1 VIRIA
6 AVGHGDIARRRHFLD
21 LEELGER
28 AQLVAIAGRDESS
41 LERTAHQFGV
51 PSWYT
56 DADEMLGREDIDAVL
71 VLTPPKSHG
80 RFAEKAI
87 AAGKHVLVEK
97 PLVMT
102 FEEAAELLEALKAQQ
117 LKAPTTFMPL
127 PDVETPEHR
136 LVARLLAEGIVGE
149 ATSVECHLG
158 HRGPTHA
165 DWFYRQALA
174 GGGVLFDLGIYAVSA
189 VVSLLGPAR
198 NVTALCSRRF
208 GVRTLDD
215 GTVVEPDV
223 EDSAL
228 VNLWLDNNTAVT
240 INANWNGYVTHHATR
255 SRVTVIGREGSLH
268 FGVADGGIYVHRAD
282 NDYGR
287 ITAPSDEVHFDGYS
301 CRRIDSQTS
310 GGPATIVGN
319 FVTMIEGG
327 ETSVR
332 RLEMQV
338 HVMEIIF
345 EAYRSGAA
353 NELRTLTTRF

>member
-1 VIRIA
+1 MIRIA
-6 AVGHGDIARRRHFLD
+6 AVGHGDIAQRRHFPD

-51 PSWYT
+51 SSWYT
-56 DADEMLGREDIDAVL
+56 DADEMLAREDIDAVL
-71 VLTPPKSHG
+71 VLTPPSSHG
-80 RFAEKAI
+80 LFAKKAI
-87 AAGKHVLVEK
+87 EAGKHVLVEK

-102 FEEAAELLEALKAQQ
+102 LEEAAELLTALKAQQ
-117 LKAPTTFMPL
+117 LKVPTTFLPL

-149 ATSVECHLG
+149 VTSVECHRG

-165 DWFYRQALA
+165 EWFYRQALA
-174 GGGVLFDLGIYAVSA
+174 GGGVLFDLGIYGVSA

-198 NVTALCSRRF
+198 TVAALCNRRF
-208 GVRTLDD
+208 DVRTMND

-228 VNLWLDNNTAVT
+228 VNLWLDNDLAVT

-255 SRVTVIGREGSLH
+255 SRVTVVGREGSLH
-268 FGVADGGIYVHRAD
+268 FGVADGGVYVHRGD
-282 NDYGR
+282 SDYGR
-287 ITAPSDEVHFDGYS
+287 ISVPSEEARFDGYL
-301 CRRIDSQTS
+301 CRRIDSLARACPGS
-310 GGPATIVGN
+310 IVGN

-345 EAYRSGAA
+345 EAYRSGAV
-353 NELRTLTTRF
+353 NEVRTLTTRF